1 MITADEAMQEL
12 FNIAQQSEYRTGAS
26 YSVEREF
33 VNSYP
38 VQVKPAFVADGLPK
52 QIGGA
57 RRI

>member
-12 FNIAQQSEYRTGAS
+12 FNVARQGAYRSNVS

-38 VQVKPAFVADGLPK
+38 VQAKPPFVPEGLPK
-52 QIGGA
+52 QVGGSK
-57 RRI
+57 